1 MTAQQQELKQT
12 FDRQYSMMAASKNP
26 KNMMLF
32 GEVMQDM
39 MDWLIDN
46 KPGLAQQCI
55 EKLEAMNWKQY
66 LTRDEAQDIIDN
78 MQPHIAPLE
87 MLEYP
92 KWENVMQSLG
102 LEMEREAIF
111 NRYALWTVMNAKYS
125 DHGMTLAEKVFSTP
139 LRIVENEKMVPLI
152 HALAVDSLTDE
163 DGKYNVRKYFLT
175 K

>member
-1 MTAQQQELKQT
+1 MMTAQQQELKQT

-46 KPGLAQQCI
+46 KPALAQQCI

-66 LTRDEAQDIIDN
+66 LTRDEAQDIVDN
-78 MQPHIAPLE
+78 MNPPAPWD
-87 MLEYP
+87 YP
-92 KWENVMQSLG
+92 TWENAMQSLG
-102 LEMEREAIF
+102 LEMERDTIF
-111 NRYALWTVMNAKYS
+111 NRYALWAEMNAKYS
-125 DHGMTLAEKVFSTP
+125 DNAKTLADMVWQMP
-139 LRIVENEKMVPLI
+139 LREIPADKLVPVI
-152 HALAVDSLTDE
+152 HALAIDALTDK
-163 DGKYNVRKYFLT
+163 DGKFNVRKYFLT

>member
-1 MTAQQQELKQT
+1 MMTQQQQELKQT
-12 FDRQYSMMAASKNP
+12 FSRQYNMMAASKNP

-39 MDWLIDN
+39 MDWMIEN

-55 EKLEAMNWKQY
+55 DKLEAMNWKQY
-66 LTRDEAQDIIDN
+66 LTSDEAQEIVDN
-78 MQPHIAPLE
+78 MQPRVIWDYAT
-87 MLEYP
+87 
-92 KWENVMQSLG
+92 WEQAMTSLG

-139 LRIVENEKMVPLI
+139 LRMVENEKMVPLI

>member
-1 MTAQQQELKQT
+1 MTQQQQELKQT
-12 FDRQYSMMAASKNP
+12 FDRQYNMMAASKNP

-39 MDWLIDN
+39 MDWMIDN
-46 KPGLAQQCI
+46 KPALAQQCI

-66 LTRDEAQDIIDN
+66 LTRDEAQEIVDN
-78 MQPHIAPLE
+78 MQPRAIWDYAT
-87 MLEYP
+87 
-92 KWENVMQSLG
+92 WEQAMTTLG

-139 LRIVENEKMVPLI
+139 LRMVENEKMVPLI